1 MSKQANI
8 TPGCVSELVSAA
20 ISEYRISTPS
30 ARSVDRSLELPTQ
43 DYLEQFDAIT
53 VPCNNRLQSWIGRV
67 AQRVKKSQRHPDF
80 EIPKRV
86 FGPEG
91 TVIINHGR

>member
-1 MSKQANI
+1 
-8 TPGCVSELVSAA
+8 
-20 ISEYRISTPS
+20 
-30 ARSVDRSLELPTQ
+30 LPTQ